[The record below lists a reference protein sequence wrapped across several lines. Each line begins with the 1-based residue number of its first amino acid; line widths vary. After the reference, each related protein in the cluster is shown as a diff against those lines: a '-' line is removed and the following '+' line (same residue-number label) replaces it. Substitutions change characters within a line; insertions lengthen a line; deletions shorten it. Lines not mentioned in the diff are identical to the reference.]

1 MVEYKT
7 TIDEFHN
14 KHYQKSIYKLAHHLP
29 HVKILGTN
37 ETGKTRKEA
46 FHSRGGK
53 GDMQSK
59 RDYAERLTEDT
70 GVQIQSQH
78 WGANCSLSM
87 EGQAIEYWKRAAR

>member
-1 MVEYKT
+1 MCKTCKPKKKKKNKKVRIYRKKDLVEYET
-7 TIDEFHN
+7 TIDEFHD

-46 FHSRGGK
+46 FK

-59 RDYAERLTEDT
+59 
-70 GVQIQSQH
+70 
-78 WGANCSLSM
+78 
-87 EGQAIEYWKRAAR
+87 